1 MARFEAA
8 VHDFI
13 AFHPS
18 GGSSPDALYELGLLY
33 ALGRDVRTDLVQA
46 HKWLNVAALRGN
58 LAARRMRAEISEDM
72 SRSDLMKAQ
81 RLAREWL
88 TTH

>member
-1 MARFEAA
+1 MARFESALQ
-8 VHDFI
+8 DFI

-18 GGSSPDALYELGLLY
+18 GGASPDALYELGLMY
-33 ALGRDVRTDLVQA
+33 ALGRDVRMDLVEA

-58 LAARRMRAEISEDM
+58 LAARRMRADISEDM
-72 SRSDLMKAQ
+72 SRAELMKAQ

-88 TTH
+88 TRH

>member
-1 MARFEAA
+1 MQQDLLLAPGSLFSPNQL
-8 VHDFI
+8 
-13 AFHPS
+13 PS
-18 GGSSPDALYELGLLY
+18 T
-33 ALGRDVRTDLVQA
+33 RMR
-46 HKWLNVAALRGN
+46 LNVAALRGN